1 VDSWTFH
8 DIYLNRGYDP
18 PDAVERAIPGQEA
31 RVLMAEFDLAKIEI
45 EGGESEIPQD
55 RRLATCGPRAIV
67 LEYHA
72 ARCPEA
78 DPRRAVQALLH
89 GGGYRT
95 LNGAAPDSTAAQGIL
110 WALRDGDAPPPDGPE
125 PGASDG
131 PAQDDAG
138 G

>member
-1 VDSWTFH
+1 MRRPQLTSSRPYQRLVRSE
-8 DIYLNRGYDP
+8 LGRRG
-18 PDAVERAIPGQEA
+18 RRLA
-31 RVLMAEFDLAKIEI
+31 RQAPLLTTKVRFLLEWEI
-45 EGGESEIPQD
+45 LRD
-55 RRLATCGPRAIV
+55 RRLATCSPRAIV

-78 DPRRAVQALLH
+78 DPRRTVQGVLH
-89 GGGYRT
+89 RAGYRT

-125 PGASDG
+125 PERSDG